1 MTFESRSGGD
11 DSSEH
16 VYVLNLCC
24 PHVAVYEKAASIAC
38 EVQFAQVIKRRKTL
52 NVIQEARIDACHH
65 DGCRVKTS
73 KPWLQ
78 AQEVLDVEGL
88 REKSRKI
95 QWKGHSQ

>member
-1 MTFESRSGGD
+1 LTFESRSGGD

-38 EVQFAQVIKRRKTL
+38 EVQFARVIERRKAL
-52 NVIQEARIDACHH
+52 NVIQEAGINSGH
-65 DGCRVKTS
+65 GCGVKTS

-78 AQEVLDVEGL
+78 AQEVLDVEGF
-88 REKSRKI
+88 RE
-95 QWKGHSQ
+95 GV